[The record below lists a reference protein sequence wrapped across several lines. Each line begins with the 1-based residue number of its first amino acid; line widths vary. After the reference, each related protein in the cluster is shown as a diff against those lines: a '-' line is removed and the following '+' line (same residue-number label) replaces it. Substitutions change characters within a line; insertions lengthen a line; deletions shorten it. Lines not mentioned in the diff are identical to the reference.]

1 MSEIALYNI
10 LKRIEGVS
18 DDEIEKAHVA
28 IEYHN
33 AEAKA
38 TVEEARL
45 ALKKVEDLFE
55 KVKEASDRGW
65 ATSLDLVNL
74 KIELID
80 RIAEQERRLIKHI
93 YGAFGMALV
102 GVGLMIKFL

>member
-18 DDEIEKAHVA
+18 DDEIEK
-28 IEYHN
+28 
-33 AEAKA
+33 
-38 TVEEARL
+38 
-45 ALKKVEDLFE
+45 
-55 KVKEASDRGW
+55 VKEGHDKGW
-65 ATSLDLVNL
+65 VTSLDLANL